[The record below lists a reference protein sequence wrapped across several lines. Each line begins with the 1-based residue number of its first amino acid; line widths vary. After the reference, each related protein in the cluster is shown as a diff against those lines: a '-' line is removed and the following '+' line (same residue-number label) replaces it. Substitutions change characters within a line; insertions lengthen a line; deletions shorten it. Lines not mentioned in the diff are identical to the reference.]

1 MLISKDENQ
10 IKKFADPDVE
20 MLEPSQKFSTLLRPD
35 KFLNCIDQDSAN
47 ASEIDIDSSV
57 DCSYFLPA
65 GAEVV
70 CPWLRKLKNN

>member
-20 MLEPSQKFSTLLRPD
+20 MPEPSQKFSTLIRPD
-35 KFLNCIDQDSAN
+35 KFLNCVRQDLAN
-47 ASEIDIDSSV
+47 ASETDIDSNV

-65 GAEVV
+65 GAEDV
-70 CPWLRKLKNN
+70 CPWLRKLKK